1 MLLHL
6 RHPAIP
12 LAAQDLPDA
21 RSLQGSAGSGV
32 PLCVPLEGPRPWLLS
47 QPAMIES
54 ASSTAIHA
62 SHSTSGASFAAMASR
77 ATNFER
83 SSSRRQD
90 PWRHRASVQP
100 GAADPA
106 LHSPPASGPHQG
118 RFASLRDGLR
128 PPWTRPLRQAPLPSY
143 RVGGS
148 LWPVQHSAE
157 ADVRPQELR
166 AAQEPERAY
175 CAAVPAAMT
184 GVNVAAVPGRGRWP
198 GLRSDPRLGR
208 CAADGPLLA
217 MGDRGRPRHCLPRIR
232 ARRERLHRRWRLVG
246 RTTTPTLRTRA
257 SRDTDDFSR
266 YPRGTSRVRNS
277 QNHPGNHPPQ
287 SRCAAKEFA
296 APSIP

>member
-1 MLLHL
+1 MQL
-6 RHPAIP
+6 
-12 LAAQDLPDA
+12 
-21 RSLQGSAGSGV
+21 
-32 PLCVPLEGPRPWLLS
+32 
-47 QPAMIES
+47 
-54 ASSTAIHA
+54 
-62 SHSTSGASFAAMASR
+62 
-77 ATNFER
+77 
-83 SSSRRQD
+83 
-90 PWRHRASVQP
+90 

-106 LHSPPASGPHQG
+106 LHSPPASRPHQG
-118 RFASLRDGLR
+118 RFTSLRDGLR
-128 PPWTRPLRQAPLPSY
+128 PPLTPPLRQAPLLRH

-157 ADVRPQELR
+157 ADGRPQELR

-175 CAAVPAAMT
+175 CAAIPAAMT

-208 CAADGPLLA
+208 CAADGALLA

-266 YPRGTSRVRNS
+266 YPRGTSRVRKS
-277 QNHPGNHPPQ
+277 QNHPSNHPPQ
-287 SRCAAKEFA
+287 SHCAAKTFA
-296 APSIP
+296 ARERPLTRSTSGALSPLATGPEAADHLSRGGNWALTDGPGSVGRDTPRDPSSGREKALNGGPLRPETAWHLGGTPDRK